1 MVYVLDFGFGYWKRC
16 ENCHHFDT
24 LIDWNEGIYY
34 KCMMGNPLWKKCND
48 FDKII

>member
-1 MVYVLDFGFGYWKRC
+1 MTEEMNDC

-48 FDKII
+48 FDEII